1 MGVMARLA
9 AGAALA
15 LGVAVPSP
23 GAEPLVRPLAGIKT
37 WAAYYGAAAESA
49 AALARFDLVALDPGA
64 HPSLPEVKRHGA
76 LVVMYVSLGEVN
88 VNHPTFADIR
98 AEPWVLDANPNW
110 PEARRLDVRAAGYRQ
125 WLLTRV
131 AAPALAGP
139 VNGLFLDTPDTPIE
153 LERENPR
160 AFTGMTAA
168 LEEALR
174 ALRAAHPRALLV
186 LNGGLP
192 LVERAPG
199 LVDAVAVES
208 IWTDYDFAT
217 RRYRPR
223 AAAAAEARAARL
235 GALAARGVTVLT
247 LEYASPTD
255 GAWIEGLVATSRG
268 RGFVPYVATIG
279 LDRVF
284 TFTVR

>member
-15 LGVAVPSP
+15 LGVAAPSP
-23 GAEPLVRPLAGIKT
+23 GAEPLGRPLAGIKA

-49 AALARFDLVALDPGA
+49 ADLARFDLVALDPGA
-64 HPSLPEVKRHGA
+64 HPPLEAVKRHGA

-88 VNHPTFADIR
+88 VNHRTFGEIG

-110 PEARRLDVRAAGYRQ
+110 PEARRLDVRAAGYRR

-131 AAPALAGP
+131 VEPALAGP

-160 AFTGMTAA
+160 AFAGMTAA
-168 LEEALR
+168 LEDTLR

-186 LNGGLP
+186 LNGGVP

-199 LVDAVAVES
+199 LVDALAVES
-208 IWTDYDFAT
+208 IWTDYEFAT

-223 AAAAAEARAARL
+223 AAADAEARAARL
-235 GALAARGVTVLT
+235 QALAVRGVTVLT
-247 LEYASPTD
+247 LEYASPAD
-255 GAWIEGLVATSRG
+255 GPWIDRLLVTSRG

-284 TFTVR
+284 TFSVR